1 MMMGM
6 APMSTRKVVSMA
18 RVVMMGMG
26 VMIIYGDDHED
37 W

>member
-6 APMSTRKVVSMA
+6 TPMSTREIISMV

-26 VMIIYGDDHED
+26 VIIYGDDRED

>member
-6 APMSTRKVVSMA
+6 TPMSTREIISMV

-26 VMIIYGDDHED
+26 VMIIYGDDRED